1 MDLLSRQNPWRVM
14 LAVNVAVMSGVLIH
28 KITLPP
34 YVPYIHLLVDYHFGF
49 VKRALIGAV
58 VSLFTEKVPV
68 WLVFAL
74 GGAIWVLTAFLFVKL
89 FRRTFGFDD
98 AHMPLF
104 VFTAG
109 SPFFL
114 KNFMH
119 TLGHFD
125 IYGCLFAI
133 VLLLIPAQ
141 SIGFVLL
148 ATFFSVVLI
157 LIHHIHFLM
166 YVPTIAA
173 IVLLRHYLTT
183 GIDRPNLAAGAI
195 SLLALGALFVA
206 LQFWG
211 TMPIPEAEFVA
222 YLKTRMAD
230 PARTDLLNFSYI
242 WYQPLAKEISDT
254 WARMPSNILGV
265 PVFALLIWL
274 HSPLWRYLSD
284 LIRSLDRDFHRRI
297 VVASIVA
304 VSVAYLIMF
313 AIVFDYS
320 RWISNWAV
328 CMFLILIHHI
338 HLLMY
343 VPTIAVIVI
352 LRHYLSAGIDRTN
365 LAAGAISLLVLGAL
379 FVALQFWGT
388 MPIPE
393 AEFIAYLKTRMADP
407 ARTDLLGFSFIWY
420 QTLPKEISD
429 TWARLPS
436 NILGVPVFAL
446 LIWLH
451 SPLWRYFA
459 DLIRSLDRDFH
470 RRIVVA
476 SIIAVSAA
484 YLIMFAIVFDY
495 SRWIS
500 NWAVCLFLI
509 LHAVKTLPSSRA
521 VPPIAGDDKKTGI
534 LGWVVTL
541 VPRVGVIRPF

>member
-49 VKRALIGAV
+49 VKRALIGEI

-166 YVPTIAA
+166 YVPTIAV
-173 IVLLRHYLTT
+173 IVLLRHYLST
-183 GIDRPNLAAGAI
+183 
-195 SLLALGALFVA
+195 
-206 LQFWG
+206 
-211 TMPIPEAEFVA
+211 
-222 YLKTRMAD
+222 
-230 PARTDLLNFSYI
+230 
-242 WYQPLAKEISDT
+242 
-254 WARMPSNILGV
+254 
-265 PVFALLIWL
+265 
-274 HSPLWRYLSD
+274 
-284 LIRSLDRDFHRRI
+284 
-297 VVASIVA
+297 
-304 VSVAYLIMF
+304 
-313 AIVFDYS
+313 
-320 RWISNWAV
+320 
-328 CMFLILIHHI
+328 
-338 HLLMY
+338 
-343 VPTIAVIVI
+343 
-352 LRHYLSAGIDRTN
+352 GIDRTN

-407 ARTDLLGFSFIWY
+407 ARTDLLNFSYIWY
-420 QTLPKEISD
+420 QPLAKEISD
-429 TWARLPS
+429 TWARMPS